1 MAHSLSAKKRIRQ
14 NITRSSRNRGRKTRI
29 REVEKAFEQALTK
42 ADVEQA
48 EVQFRKLSGYL
59 DKLGLTST
67 LHKNTVARKKSRAA
81 RRLAQLQS
89 G

>member
-1 MAHSLSAKKRIRQ
+1 VAHSLSAKKRIRQ